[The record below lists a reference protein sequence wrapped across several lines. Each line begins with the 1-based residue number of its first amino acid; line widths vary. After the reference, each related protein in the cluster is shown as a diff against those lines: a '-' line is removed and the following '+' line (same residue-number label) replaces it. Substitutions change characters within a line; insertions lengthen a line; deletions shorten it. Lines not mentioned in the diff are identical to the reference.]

1 MNSDDEDEKQLTE
14 EEKKSHK
21 FLHPLEVW
29 EHIKKL
35 WWENVDILDI
45 VFGSIDSTGRVFST
59 GFKTFFMTNVI
70 VTPNRFWPEMT
81 GGSGGGDRAFL
92 HAHSAM
98 LTRILNAK
106 DSLIKAISA
115 KSKDKTIILDENMNQ

>member
-1 MNSDDEDEKQLTE
+1 
-14 EEKKSHK
+14 
-21 FLHPLEVW
+21 
-29 EHIKKL
+29 
-35 WWENVDILDI
+35 
-45 VFGSIDSTGRVFST
+45 
-59 GFKTFFMTNVI
+59 
-70 VTPNRFWPEMT
+70 MT

-115 KSKDKTIILDENMNQ
+115 KSKDKTIILDENMNQQIEV

>member
-1 MNSDDEDEKQLTE
+1 
-14 EEKKSHK
+14 
-21 FLHPLEVW
+21 
-29 EHIKKL
+29 
-35 WWENVDILDI
+35 
-45 VFGSIDSTGRVFST
+45 
-59 GFKTFFMTNVI
+59 MTNVI

-115 KSKDKTIILDENMNQ
+115 KSKDKTIILDENMNQQIEVWKEYTATEVISCWLEL

>member
-1 MNSDDEDEKQLTE
+1 MTE
-14 EEKKSHK
+14 EEMKSHK

-35 WWENVDILDI
+35 WKENQEILDL
-45 VFGSIDSTGRVFST
+45 VFGYVNQEGFTVST
-59 GFKTFFMTNVI
+59 GFKTFFMNNVI
-70 VTPNRFWPEMT
+70 VTPNRFRPEMT
-81 GGSGGGDRAFL
+81 GGQGGGDRSFL

-106 DSLIKAISA
+106 DSLIRAISQ
-115 KSKDKTIILDENMNQ
+115 KG